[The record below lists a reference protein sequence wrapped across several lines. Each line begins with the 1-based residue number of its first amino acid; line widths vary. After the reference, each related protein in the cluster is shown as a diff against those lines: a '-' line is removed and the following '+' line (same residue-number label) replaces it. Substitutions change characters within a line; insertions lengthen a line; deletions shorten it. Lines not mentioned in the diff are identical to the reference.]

1 MPRASVD
8 EAAYQEKRKFNLRK
22 TIILAIALA
31 LCGSAFSTNASAVG
45 ASKIGGTNVHRGDGV
60 LQRTDNGFGPHR
72 WDRPNFER
80 DLWGHWGSYY
90 GPMI

>member
-1 MPRASVD
+1 M
-8 EAAYQEKRKFNLRK
+8 KRKFTLRK

-45 ASKIGGTNVHRGDGV
+45 AFQVRGTNVHRSDGAF
-60 LQRTDNGFGPHR
+60 QWTDNGYGSHR
-72 WDRPNFER
+72 WDRPSSER